1 MNKTATSVQKMI
13 KPPHLSLEEVSHV
26 YFTWLPTLFGGLIKI
41 RKDDELT
48 SVAISLLSL
57 DLLKLE
63 RDLRSREVAFQVIGG
78 ALASGGGEFIFSEEE
93 DMLVTSL
100 KNFSPKLPWP
110 IYRVT
115 QYPFHDLVMFLYSQH
130 LLTLR

>member
-1 MNKTATSVQKMI
+1 MSKTATSIQRMKS
-13 KPPHLSLEEVSHV
+13 PAHLSLEEISFL
-26 YFTWLPTLFGGLIKI
+26 YFNWLPTLFGGLIKVE
-41 RKDDELT
+41 KDT
-48 SVAISLLSL
+48 KFSKVVISLLNI

-63 RDLRSREVAFQVIGG
+63 RDLNPNGVFFQVKGG
-78 ALASGGGEFIFSEEE
+78 ALARGGGEFSFYLEQ
-93 DMLVTSL
+93 DVLVTSL
-100 KNFSPKLPWP
+100 QNFSPKLPWP